1 VVLTTSYTQENLK
14 RILERANSSF
24 RTVAAKTPG
33 ATYRVL
39 WYQSSPSSYYSRK
52 CKVDLLQPGIMNI
65 PSVPTEAIIHRS
77 GLPLMPFLPLLLL
90 KLQAWEDHGASLKY
104 YMREKQPTDVRDI
117 DELLRIAV
125 RDTTIKI
132 DKVAAWISDVFI
144 SEGQRRVTK
153 YAGLYPASA
162 SSWARI
168 GFETKKIG
176 IKKVVSAPTAYRPT
190 GLASSSRYYRGS
202 SGSESNYNTQ

>member
-1 VVLTTSYTQENLK
+1 MVLTTSYTQESLK
-14 RILERANSSF
+14 QILERANSSF

-39 WYQSSPSSYYSRK
+39 WYHSSPSSYYSRK

-65 PSVPTEAIIHRS
+65 PSVPTEAIVHRS

-90 KLQAWEDHGASLKY
+90 KLQAWEDHGASPKY
-104 YMREKQPTDVRDI
+104 YMRQKQPTDVRDI

-132 DKVAAWISDVFI
+132 NKATAWIPDSFI
-144 SEGQRRVTK
+144 LEGQRRVTK
-153 YAGLYPASA
+153 YVGLYPASA
-162 SSWARI
+162 SSWTRI

-176 IKKVVSAPTAYRPT
+176 TKKVSAPTTYRPMD
-190 GLASSSRYYRGS
+190 LASSSRYRGG
-202 SGSESNYNTQ
+202 SGSEPRYNTQ